1 MEIQVTVT
9 QSGEHYRTS
18 VNNGRHQALADEPEE
33 EGGTDL
39 TFSPDE
45 WLLGAL
51 GSCTAIT
58 LRMYIDRKGW
68 SIPEIRV
75 QLSMKRETVAGQT
88 TTYFDRAIS
97 LTAGTPQDQV
107 DRLLQI
113 ANACPLHKTLSGTSI
128 ISTSINV

>member
-1 MEIQVTVT
+1 MEVQVTVSQT
-9 QSGEHYRTS
+9 GEHYLSRLS
-18 VNNGRHQALADEPEE
+18 NGRHLAAADEPLT
-33 EGGTDL
+33 EGGTDKA
-39 TFSPDE
+39 FSPDE

-58 LRMYIDRKGW
+58 LRMYIARKGW
-68 SIPEIRV
+68 HIPEIKV

-97 LTAGTPQDQV
+97 LTAGTPQEQV

-128 ISTSINV
+128 ISTLIKT